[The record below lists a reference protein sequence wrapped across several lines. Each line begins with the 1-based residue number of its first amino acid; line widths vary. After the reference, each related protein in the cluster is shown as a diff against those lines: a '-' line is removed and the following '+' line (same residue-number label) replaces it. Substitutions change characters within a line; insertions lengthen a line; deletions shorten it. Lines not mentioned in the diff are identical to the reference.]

1 MTASVQLKFRLTSSK
16 DSEVRDAEVAN
27 LVIAGWTGRDK
38 AATEAH
44 IKELEAIGVPRP
56 KQTPCFYRAS
66 AHRLTTANAIQVLGE
81 HSSGEVEF
89 FLLALADGIW
99 VGVGSDHTDRKV
111 ETYDVSVSKQMCAK
125 PVSAELWRLD
135 DVAGHWD
142 QLQLRS
148 TITIQGKTET
158 YQDGTVA
165 TMLPTQELMKMY
177 QPDTGILKPGTL
189 MFCGTLAVQGGVRMA
204 EAFKGELHDPVL
216 DRTLACEYKI
226 ITLPLVE

>member
-1 MTASVQLKFRLTSSK
+1 MTASVRLKFRLTTTL

-56 KQTPCFYRAS
+56 QRTPCFYRAS

-89 FLLALADGIW
+89 FLLALEDGIW

-111 ETYDVSVSKQMCAK
+111 ETYDVAVSKQMCAK
-125 PVSAELWRLD
+125 PVSAELWRLTD
-135 DVAGHWD
+135 LAGHWD
-142 QLQLRS
+142 ELQLRS
-148 TITIQGKTET
+148 TITIQGKVEA
-158 YQDGTVA
+158 YQDGGVT
-165 TMLPTQELMKMY
+165 TMLAPQDLIKMY
-177 QPDTGILKPGTL
+177 QPDTGTLNPATL

-216 DRTLACEYKI
+216 DRTLACEYNI
-226 ITLPLVE
+226 TTLPLVE

>member
-1 MTASVQLKFRLTSSK
+1 MTSSVRLKFRLTSSK
-16 DSEVRDAEVAN
+16 DSEARDVDVAN

-56 KQTPCFYRAS
+56 KRTPCFYRAS

-89 FLLALADGIW
+89 FLLATDDGIW
-99 VGVGSDHTDRKV
+99 VGVASDHTDRKV
-111 ETYDVSVSKQMCAK
+111 ETYDVAVSKQMCAK

-135 DVAGHWD
+135 DLASHWD

-148 TITIQGKTET
+148 TISIQGKVEA
-158 YQDGTVA
+158 YQTGTVA
-165 TMLPTQELMKMY
+165 TMLPPQDLMKMY
-177 QPDTGILKPGTL
+177 QPDTGTLKPGTL
-189 MFCGTLAVQGGVRMA
+189 MFCGTLTVQGGVRMA

-226 ITLPLVE
+226 TTLPLVE